1 MFNSL
6 TLMYN
11 IFMNILKIFAKL
23 NKQLEIDVS
32 IVKKLYSLS
41 FISLPVL
48 LIFSF
53 LITLALYPILKN
65 SIIIWFI
72 VLALL
77 MIYRLYFAYKFKQN
91 PNKHTINYW
100 YIKFVIFALI
110 SGLIFSFLGFI
121 FIHDVENYYKIFI
134 LSALLGVPLG
144 ATSSLAPDF
153 RLNII
158 YISLILTPL
167 FLTLIFTTNMP
178 IHFILA
184 ISILLYYAGQINSIY
199 KIYSQ
204 SQELNKLESRQG
216 FLHNLFKEAPL
227 GIFMYNKD
235 FIITDCNAELAILFN
250 HNIEGM
256 IGLDLNSLP
265 DNRPLS
271 TFKNALTKGEQS
283 YAGPYVSLNGN
294 HFWVEVKAFSFGGD
308 KETGVAI
315 IEDKT
320 KEHNALQKLE
330 HMVKHDS
337 LTGLLN
343 RRGFTNYI
351 DGLVQNLNHQK
362 YYSILFYLDL
372 NQFKAIN
379 DSLGHA
385 VGDEVLLAVS
395 KRLLNVLDKGC
406 MVSRLGGDEFII
418 MVPHT
423 SPDRGEA
430 NLEAQRC
437 SEEIQNVFL
446 EPFIIKEM
454 HLHVQASIGIV
465 LVEPKYTDTEEILR
479 YADLTMY
486 QAKSANNHI
495 SYYDPSLDEKQKD
508 LFMLQHN
515 LAYAA
520 ENNQFELFFQPIV
533 KMKNESLLSA
543 ELLIRWAHPTRG
555 MLSPEEFIPLA
566 IKAGLLSKIT
576 WWLIDSLCQQIAQ
589 WKKDGQWKLEYI
601 SININPQQLIENHFA
616 TEFFQKLKSY
626 GIKTNEIMVEIT
638 ERSLIDNF
646 TNTQGVI
653 NDLKSHGVKCA
664 IDDFGIGYSSLSYL
678 KKLSFHTLKIDR
690 TFVKDIGQSPK
701 ELVLIN
707 TILDIGRQ
715 FGYNIVIEG
724 IENDH
729 QKKALLE
736 LDEELSYQ
744 GYFYSKPIKADEFTK
759 KFLA

>member
-1 MFNSL
+1 MKFTNLLS
-6 TLMYN
+6 
-11 IFMNILKIFAKL
+11 KIKAF
-23 NKQLEIDVS
+23 QHIDDSV
-32 IVKKLYSLS
+32 VQGLYALS
-41 FISLPVL
+41 TR
-48 LIFSF
+48 SF
-53 LITLALYPILKN
+53 LVNIALAILVTIALYPIIHFQIL
-65 SIIIWFI
+65 IWFM
-72 VLALL
+72 VLFIFV
-77 MIYRLYFAYKFKQN
+77 MYRLYTTYRFNKN
-91 PNKHTINYW
+91 PNLYTMSHW
-100 YIKFVIFALI
+100 
-110 SGLIFSFLGFI
+110 
-121 FIHDVENYYKIFI
+121 YKIFLVSAI
-134 LSALLGVPLG
+134 LTATIYSSLGFFFLHALEPYYQLFVVSVLLGLSSGSAFALSQDVRLSIVYMGILLIPL
-144 ATSSLAPDF
+144 
-153 RLNII
+153 II
-158 YISLILTPL
+158 TLL
-167 FLTLIFTTNMP
+167 FLPDMP
-178 IHFILA
+178 LHTILFMALFIYLMA
-184 ISILLYYAGQINSIY
+184 QMTIIY
-199 KIYSQ
+199 KINTQKKQIDS
-204 SQELNKLESRQG
+204 LESRHTL
-216 FLHNLFKEAPL
+216 LHSLFKNAPL
-227 GIFMYNKD
+227 GIFTYTKD
-235 FIITDCNAELAILFN
+235 LEVIDCNAELGNLFN
-250 HNIEGM
+250 HELKSIIGM
-256 IGLDLNSLP
+256 NLNDLP
-265 DNRPLS
+265 DSRPLS
-271 TFKNALTKGEQS
+271 IFKNSLVQGSAS
-283 YAGPYVSLNGN
+283 YEGPYVSLQGD
-294 HFWVEVKAFSFGGD
+294 HFWIEAKAFPFTDKINSTFGGI
-308 KETGVAI
+308 GI

-320 KEHNALQKLE
+320 KEHTALQKLE
-330 HMVKHDS
+330 YLVEHDV

-351 DGLVQNLNHQK
+351 EGLVHNIHHEK

-423 SPDRGEA
+423 SVDIKEA

-437 SEEIQNVFL
+437 AEEIQNVFL
-446 EPFIIKEM
+446 DSFIIKEM

-465 LVEPKYTDTEEILR
+465 LVEPKYTNTEEILR

-520 ENNQFELFFQPIV
+520 ENNQLELFFQPIV

-543 ELLIRWAHPTRG
+543 ELLIRWVHPTRG

-576 WWLIDSLCQQIAQ
+576 WWLLDSVCQQIAQ

-626 GIKTNEIMVEIT
+626 SIKTNEIMLEIT

-646 TNTQGVI
+646 ANTQGVI

-707 TILDIGRQ
+707 TILEIGRQ

-724 IENDH
+724 IDNEQ
-729 QKKALLE
+729 QKRSLLE
-736 LDEELSYQ
+736 LDKELSYQ

-759 KFLA
+759 KFLI

>member
-1 MFNSL
+1 
-6 TLMYN
+6 MYTIN
-11 IFMNILKIFAKL
+11 MKFTKLLSKIKAFQYIDESVVQGLYVLSTRSFLVNILLAIL
-23 NKQLEIDVS
+23 VT
-32 IVKKLYSLS
+32 V
-41 FISLPVL
+41 
-48 LIFSF
+48 
-53 LITLALYPILKN
+53 ALYPIVHFQ
-65 SIIIWFI
+65 IIIWFMI
-72 VLALL
+72 FFIFVL
-77 MIYRLYFAYKFKQN
+77 YRLYTTYRFNKD
-91 PNKHTINYW
+91 PNQYTMRHW
-100 YIKFVIFALI
+100 
-110 SGLIFSFLGFI
+110 
-121 FIHDVENYYKIFI
+121 YKIFLVSAILTATIYSSLGFFFLHEVEPYYQLFIVSVLLGLSSGSAFPLSQDVRLSIVYMGILLIPLIITLLFLPDMPLHTI
-134 LSALLGVPLG
+134 LSLAL
-144 ATSSLAPDF
+144 F
-153 RLNII
+153 I
-158 YISLILTPL
+158 YLIAQMT
-167 FLTLIFTTNMP
+167 I
-178 IHFILA
+178 
-184 ISILLYYAGQINSIY
+184 IY
-199 KIYSQ
+199 KINIQKKQIDS
-204 SQELNKLESRQG
+204 LESRHIL
-216 FLHNLFKEAPL
+216 LHRLFKNAPL
-227 GIFMYNKD
+227 GIFTYTKD
-235 FIITDCNAELAILFN
+235 LEVIDCNTELGNLFN
-250 HNIEGM
+250 HELKNIIGM
-256 IGLDLNSLP
+256 NLNDLPDSRPLRIFQNSLIQGSASYEGP
-265 DNRPLS
+265 YISLQGDHFWIEAKAFPFSDKTNS
-271 TFKNALTKGEQS
+271 TF
-283 YAGPYVSLNGN
+283 
-294 HFWVEVKAFSFGGD
+294 GGI
-308 KETGVAI
+308 GI

-320 KEHNALQKLE
+320 KEHTALEKLE
-330 HMVKHDS
+330 YLVEHDV

-351 DGLVQNLNHQK
+351 ESLVHNVHHEK

-372 NQFKAIN
+372 NQFKSIN

-395 KRLLNVLDKGC
+395 NRLLKVLDKGC

-423 SPDRGEA
+423 SLDKEEA
-430 NLEAQRC
+430 NLEAQKY

-446 EPFIIKEM
+446 DSFIIKEM

-465 LVEPKYTDTEEILR
+465 LVEPKYTNTEEILR

-486 QAKSANNHI
+486 QAKSSNNHI

-533 KMKNESLLSA
+533 KMKDESLHSA

-555 MLSPEEFIPLA
+555 ILSPEDFIPLA

-576 WWLIDSLCQQIAQ
+576 WWLIDNLCQQIAQ
-589 WKKDGQWKLEYI
+589 WKKDGQWKLKYI

-626 GIKTNEIMVEIT
+626 DIQTNEIMLEIT

-646 TNTQGVI
+646 SNTQGVI
-653 NDLKSHGVKCA
+653 NNLKSHGIKCA

-701 ELVLIN
+701 ELVLVN
-707 TILDIGRQ
+707 TILEIGRQ
-715 FGYNIVIEG
+715 FGYHIVIEG
-724 IENDH
+724 IENEQ